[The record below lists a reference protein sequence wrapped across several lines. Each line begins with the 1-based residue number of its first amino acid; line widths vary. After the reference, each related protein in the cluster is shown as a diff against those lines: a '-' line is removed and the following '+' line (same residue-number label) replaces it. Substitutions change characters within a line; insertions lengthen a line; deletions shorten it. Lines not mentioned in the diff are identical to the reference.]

1 MTNNKRQTFQKVH
14 AEYEAWE
21 NSLDGVAYWLGDL
34 PGLEPVEE
42 VIIKT
47 VHKLPSQ
54 IREFVYGKCHFIS
67 PDSDHEKTCSLRTA
81 KRPWLLILD
90 QDQPDEEAVAHQIA
104 CAWLRHRNKAGS
116 QRYRETQGS
125 EEAACDLVKEW
136 GFNGFGTETAWQK
149 Q

>member
-1 MTNNKRQTFQKVH
+1 MTNNRQQTFQKAH

-47 VHKLPSQ
+47 VHKLPIQ
-54 IREFVYGKCHFIS
+54 IREFVYGKCRFIS
-67 PDSDHEKTCSLRTA
+67 SDSDCGQACCFPTA
-81 KRPWLLILD
+81 KRPCLLILD
-90 QDQPDEEAVAHQIA
+90 QNQPDEEDIAHQIA
-104 CAWLRHRNKAGS
+104 CAWLRHRNQAGS
-116 QRYRETQGS
+116 QRYRETQGD
-125 EEAACDLVKEW
+125 EEAACDLMRKW
-136 GFNGFGTETAWQK
+136 GFSGFGTETAWQK